1 MTGKTIIGVC
11 VVSCVWWGAGVAQGQ
26 SLYQREVETPLS
38 ATGEPDPQAE
48 LREKS
53 MLFFEPPPPRTFAKH
68 DIITIIVDESS
79 RQSSSQSLETKKEY
93 DTKATM
99 RRLLDPLELLELRL
113 AAGDISNLD
122 LIDYQADREFKGEGD
137 YERSDRFS
145 ARISAR
151 VLEVKPN
158 GTLVLEART
167 FIKTDDEES
176 TLVLA
181 GLARPEDVTAQ
192 NTVRS
197 SQLANLTVVRENTGE
212 VSDSAQKGLITRVLD
227 AIFAF

>member
-1 MTGKTIIGVC
+1 MTKNTNSLAVC
-11 VVSCVWWGAGVAQGQ
+11 ATVALGASCAFGQ
-26 SLYQREVETPLS
+26 SLYQREAPVQLS
-38 ATGEPDPQAE
+38 TTGEPDPQAD

-79 RQSSSQSLETKKEY
+79 RQQSSQSLETSNNY
-93 DTKATM
+93 VSRA
-99 RRLLDPLELLELRL
+99 RLRGLLDPMELLELRL
-113 AAGDISNLD
+113 TAGISSNLD
-122 LIDYQADREFKGEGD
+122 LVNLNANREFEGEGD
-137 YERSDRFS
+137 YARTDRFS

-158 GTLVLEART
+158 GTLMVEART
-167 FIKTDDEES
+167 YIKTDDEET

-181 GLARPEDVTAQ
+181 GLIRPDDITSQ

-197 SQLANLTVVRENTGE
+197 SQLANLTLVRESVGE
-212 VSDSAQKGLITRVLD
+212 VADAAQKGIITKIFDV
-227 AIFAF
+227 IFAF

>member
-99 RRLLDPLELLELRL
+99 RGLLDPLELLELRL

-176 TLVLA
+176 TLIAHNAAVQWSIFKDLL
-181 GLARPEDVTAQ
+181 GGKGARPRRYQIFLIDGESDRDEFVE
-192 NTVRS
+192 NFS
-197 SQLANLTVVRENTGE
+197 SFSE
-212 VSDSAQKGLITRVLD
+212 
-227 AIFAF
+227 F

>member
-1 MTGKTIIGVC
+1 MTNPKLIC
-11 VVSCVWWGAGVAQGQ
+11 AALLGAMASHAGAQ
-26 SLYQREVETPLS
+26 SLYQRQTEVPLS
-38 ATGEPDPQAE
+38 TTGEPDPQAD

-79 RQSSSQSLETKKEY
+79 RQESSQSLDTKKEY
-93 DTKATM
+93 DTQATLRGM
-99 RRLLDPLELLELRL
+99 LDPLELRL
-113 AAGDISNLD
+113 AAGNISNLD

-137 YERSDRFS
+137 YERTDRFS

-167 FIKTDDEES
+167 FIKTDDEEA

-181 GLARPEDVTAQ
+181 GVARPEDVTTQ

-197 SQLANLTVVRENTGE
+197 SQMANLTVIRENTGE
-212 VSDSAQKGLITRVLD
+212 VANAAEKGLITRVLD
-227 AIFAF
+227 TLFAF

>member
-1 MTGKTIIGVC
+1 MMKQRLIGCVLVGTIA
-11 VVSCVWWGAGVAQGQ
+11 SHAGAQ
-26 SLYQREVETPLS
+26 SLYQRQTEVPLS
-38 ATGEPDPQAE
+38 TTGEPDPQAD

-79 RQSSSQSLETKKEY
+79 RQESSQSLDTKKEY
-93 DTKATM
+93 DTQATLRGM
-99 RRLLDPLELLELRL
+99 LDPLELLELRL
-113 AAGDISNLD
+113 AAGNISNLD

-137 YERSDRFS
+137 YERTDRFS

-167 FIKTDDEES
+167 YIKTDDEEA

-181 GLARPEDVTAQ
+181 GVARPEDVTTQ

-197 SQLANLTVVRENTGE
+197 SQMANLTVIRENSGE
-212 VSDSAQKGLITRVLD
+212 VANAAEKGLITRVLD
-227 AIFAF
+227 TLFAF

>member
-1 MTGKTIIGVC
+1 MKIASIIGVS
-11 VVSCVWWGAGVAQGQ
+11 VGMSMGLSSARAQ
-26 SLYQREVETPLS
+26 SLYQRETQVQLS
-38 ATGEPDPQAE
+38 TTGEPDPQAD

-79 RQSSSQSLETKKEY
+79 RQSSSQSLDTSKEY

-99 RRLLDPLELLELRL
+99 RGLLDPLELLELRL
-113 AAGDISNLD
+113 AAGNISNLD
-122 LIDYQADREFKGEGD
+122 LVDYQAEREFAGEGD

-167 FIKTDDEES
+167 FIKTDDEET

-181 GLARPEDVTAQ
+181 GIARPDDVTTQ

-197 SQLANLTVVRENTGE
+197 SQLANLTVVRENVGD
-212 VSDSAQKGLITRVLD
+212 VASAAEKGVITRVLD

>member
-1 MTGKTIIGVC
+1 MRSVTIIGV
-11 VVSCVWWGAGVAQGQ
+11 SLGMSLGVGSAHAQ
-26 SLYQREVETPLS
+26 SLYQRETQVQLS
-38 ATGEPDPQAE
+38 TTGEPDPQAD

-79 RQSSSQSLETKKEY
+79 RQSSSQSLDTSKEY

-99 RRLLDPLELLELRL
+99 RGLLDPLELLELRL
-113 AAGDISNLD
+113 AAGNISNLD
-122 LIDYQADREFKGEGD
+122 LVDYQAEREFAGEGD

-167 FIKTDDEES
+167 FIKTDDEET

-181 GLARPEDVTAQ
+181 GIARPDDVTTQ

-197 SQLANLTVVRENTGE
+197 SQLANLTVVRENVGD
-212 VSDSAQKGLITRVLD
+212 VASAAEKGVITRVLD

>member
-1 MTGKTIIGVC
+1 MKRKLIGAALV
-11 VVSCVWWGAGVAQGQ
+11 GAMASHAGAQ
-26 SLYQREVETPLS
+26 SLYQRETEVPLS
-38 ATGEPDPQAE
+38 TTGEPDPQAD

-79 RQSSSQSLETKKEY
+79 RQESSQSLDTKKEY
-93 DTKATM
+93 DTQATLRGM
-99 RRLLDPLELLELRL
+99 LDPLELLELRL
-113 AAGDISNLD
+113 AAGNISNLD

-137 YERSDRFS
+137 YERTDRFS

-167 FIKTDDEES
+167 YIKTDDEEA

-181 GLARPEDVTAQ
+181 GVARPEDVTTQ

-197 SQLANLTVVRENTGE
+197 SQMANLTVIRENSGE
-212 VSDSAQKGLITRVLD
+212 VANAAEKGLITRVLD
-227 AIFAF
+227 TLFAF